1 MPTKGERTRA
11 EIVRRSAALLNARGF
26 LATPVS
32 AIVAATGL
40 QKGGLYRH
48 FASREALGLAALD
61 FAVAQVRDRFL
72 QALADGPADAC
83 GQLLALLDAY
93 DPATAAAADGAL
105 PLPGGCPIMN
115 AAIEADHADPALRAR
130 AQAAMKGW
138 QSLVQSLVARG
149 ISRGEIRADAEPQ
162 QVATVFIACIEG
174 AVMLSHLQRSAAPL
188 AAVRAHLR
196 AHVEHTLRPPKGSP
210 P

>member
-32 AIVAATGL
+32 AIVAATGI

-93 DPATAAAADGAL
+93 DPATAAADGAL

-149 ISRGEIRADAEPQ
+149 ISRGEIRADADPQ

-188 AAVRAHLR
+188 AAVRAHLH
-196 AHVEHTLRPPKGSP
+196 AHVEHMLRPPKGSP